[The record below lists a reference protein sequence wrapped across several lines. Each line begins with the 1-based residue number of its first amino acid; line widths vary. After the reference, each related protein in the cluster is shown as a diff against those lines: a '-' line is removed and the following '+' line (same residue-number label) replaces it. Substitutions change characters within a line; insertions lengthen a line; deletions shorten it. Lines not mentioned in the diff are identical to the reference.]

1 MKKIRFGVV
10 GTNYITDRVMA
21 AGMMDPRFELA
32 AVYSRTQERADEFAA
47 RHGLSHTFTS
57 LEEMAASP
65 LIDAVYIASPNAL
78 HAPQSIVCMR
88 RGKHVLCEK
97 PLASN
102 ARQVREVIAAA
113 RENGPALMEAM
124 KPTLTPNFR
133 VVMEYLSRLGKL
145 RRWFSAFG
153 KYSSHYDA
161 FKAGEVHN
169 AFDPGLA
176 NGAVMDIGVY
186 AIYPMVVLFGRPDT
200 VQASVVNLSSGVD
213 GHGAVNYSYGG
224 GDMVATTL
232 YSKMADMFLPF
243 EIEGEEGTLRGDA
256 INHIAKVEYRPR
268 GSAEWMDVTCPEY
281 SGHDYSYE
289 VAEFLDLIES
299 GRVESEINSF
309 ENSLITM
316 EIMDEVRR
324 QAGVVYPADNQ

>member
-21 AGMMDPRFELA
+21 AGAMDPRFELT
-32 AVYSRTQERADEFAA
+32 AVYSRTQQRADEFAA
-47 RHGLSHTFTS
+47 RHGLAHTFTS
-57 LEEMAASP
+57 LEEMASSP

-78 HAPQSIVCMR
+78 HAPQAILCMR
-88 RGKHVLCEK
+88 HGKHVLCEK

-102 ARQVREVIAAA
+102 AREVREMIETA
-113 RENGPALMEAM
+113 RQNGTALMEAM

-133 VVMEYLSRLGKL
+133 VVTEYLPRLGKL

-153 KYSSHYDA
+153 KYSSHYDNL
-161 FKAGEVHN
+161 KDGKLPN
-169 AFDPGLA
+169 AFNPELA

-186 AIYPMVVLFGRPDT
+186 AIYPMAVLFGRPET
-200 VQASVVNLSSGVD
+200 VQATVVKLSSGVD
-213 GHGAVNYSYGG
+213 GHGAVNYSY

-243 EIEGEEGTLRGDA
+243 EIEGEEGTLRGNA
-256 INHIAKVEYRPR
+256 INSITKVEFRSR
-268 GSAEWMDVTCPEY
+268 GGEWQDVTCPEH

-299 GRVESEINSF
+299 GRIESEINSLD
-309 ENSLITM
+309 NSLITM

-324 QAGVVYPADNQ
+324 QAGVVYPADGV

>member
-1 MKKIRFGVV
+1 MKKVRFGIV

-21 AGMMDPRFELA
+21 AGMMDPRFELT

-47 RHGLSHTFTS
+47 KYDLKHTFTS

-65 LIDAVYIASPNAL
+65 LVDAVYIASPNAF
-78 HAPQSIVCMR
+78 HAPQSILCMQH
-88 RGKHVLCEK
+88 GKHVLCEK

-102 ARQVREVIAAA
+102 AREVREAIATA
-113 RENGPALMEAM
+113 RKHGTALMEAM

-133 VVMEYLSRLGKL
+133 VVMEHLPKIGKV

-153 KYSSHYDA
+153 KYSSHYNNLKD
-161 FKAGEVHN
+161 GLLPN
-169 AFDPGLA
+169 AFNPELA
-176 NGAVMDIGVY
+176 NGAAMDIGVY

-200 VQASVVNLSSGVD
+200 VQASVVDLPSGVD
-213 GHGAVNYSYGG
+213 GHGAVNYSYGDG
-224 GDMVATTL
+224 MVATTL

-243 EIEGEEGTLRGDA
+243 EIDGEDGTIRGNA
-256 INHIAKVEYRPR
+256 INSISKVEFRER
-268 GSAEWMDVTCPEY
+268 GGEWKDVTDPVH

-299 GRVESEINSF
+299 GRIESTINSHD
-309 ENSLITM
+309 NSLIAM

-324 QAGVVYPADNQ
+324 QAGVVYPADRI